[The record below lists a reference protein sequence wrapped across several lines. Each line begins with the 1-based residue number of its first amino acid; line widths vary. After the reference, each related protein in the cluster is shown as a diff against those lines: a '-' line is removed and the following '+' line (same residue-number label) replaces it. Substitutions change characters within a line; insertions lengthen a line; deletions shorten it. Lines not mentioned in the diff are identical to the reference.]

1 MVLNIEKLLPSV
13 LRHENI
19 ARIEDDVLLIGDRRK
34 LPFSREF
41 YKAYDASDAACAI
54 RMMVTQGGGPLET
67 ALQAMVLT
75 ARKCGKNMDELRK
88 AGSLLSSAR
97 KTNTT
102 MKREIAFLLEEF
114 ESMGSRNFA
123 DSVQELV
130 DSRLEEYDEKY
141 LAMAEYGCRLIK
153 DGDGILTTCFPEHSF
168 FLSLSLA
175 REEGKKFTVYA
186 QETRPYLQGAHLTA
200 PSLAELSFDHYLITD
215 NMTAFFIS
223 SGRVNIYMTASD
235 LATKEKWVIN
245 KLGTLSSAIACHEY
259 GVPYYAF
266 SMGFDDSY
274 STLCEKEVEFRD
286 PEEVKECQGIP
297 VTGGDVRAIYPC
309 FDVIA
314 PEYVSAVITPD
325 GSIS

>member
-1 MVLNIEKLLPSV
+1 MNIEKLLPSV

-102 MKREIAFLLEEF
+102 MKREVAFLLEEF
-114 ESMGSRNFA
+114 ESIGSRNFA
-123 DSVQELV
+123 DAVQELV

-153 DGDGILTTCFPEHSF
+153 T
-168 FLSLSLA
+168 
-175 REEGKKFTVYA
+175 
-186 QETRPYLQGAHLTA
+186 ETAY
-200 PSLAELSFDHYLITD
+200 
-215 NMTAFFIS
+215 
-223 SGRVNIYMTASD
+223 
-235 LATKEKWVIN
+235 
-245 KLGTLSSAIACHEY
+245 
-259 GVPYYAF
+259 
-266 SMGFDDSY
+266 
-274 STLCEKEVEFRD
+274 
-286 PEEVKECQGIP
+286 
-297 VTGGDVRAIYPC
+297 
-309 FDVIA
+309 
-314 PEYVSAVITPD
+314 
-325 GSIS
+325 

>member
-1 MVLNIEKLLPSV
+1 MLPSI
-13 LRHENI
+13 LRHENV

-34 LPFSREF
+34 FPFRREF

-75 ARKCGKNMDELRK
+75 ARKFGKNMDELRK
-88 AGSLLSSAR
+88 SGDMLASAR

-102 MKREIAFLLEEF
+102 MKRELASLLDEF
-114 ESMGSRNFA
+114 ETMGSRAFA
-123 DSVQELV
+123 DAAQELV
-130 DSRLEEYDEKY
+130 NSRLEEYDEKY
-141 LAMAEYGCRLIK
+141 LAMAECGCRLIK

-175 REEGKKFTVYA
+175 REEGKRFTVYA

-200 PSLAELSFDHYLITD
+200 PSLAELAFDHYLITD
-215 NMTAFFIS
+215 NMAAFLIS
-223 SGRVNIYMTASD
+223 SGKVNIYMTASD
-235 LATKEKWVIN
+235 LATRRKWVIN
-245 KLGTLSSAIACHEY
+245 KLGTLSSAISCHAY

-274 STLCEKEVEFRD
+274 VTLSGKEVEFRD
-286 PEEVKECQGIP
+286 PQEVKECQGIP
-297 VTGGDVRAIYPC
+297 VTGADVRALYPC
-309 FDVIA
+309 FDVIP
-314 PEYVSAVITPD
+314 PEYVSAIVTPD
-325 GSIS
+325 EILR